1 MSTDVVFEDA
11 ALEALRKKYFPRV
24 PWGAEGPVR
33 RRYMARAEGRSV
45 EQALEALALAEGFI
59 APGGRAVTRDAAAC
73 LEALRARGAA
83 ETLLFG
89 RGLDAVWCDLALGAP
104 DGEGWQELIVRS
116 EEAENLVALANAL
129 GAVRFKKM

>member
-59 APGGRAVTRDAAAC
+59 APGGRAVTGDAAAC

-104 DGEGWQELIVRS
+104 DGEGWQELIIRS
-116 EEAENLVALANAL
+116 EEAENLVALANAV
-129 GAVRFKKM
+129 GAVRFRKV